1 MCPFLDA
8 DPFQEYFSLI
18 KSVFTIGIF
27 FSPSFNFFYYIFLIN
42 FPIYMIYFFLC
53 FSYRYFY
60 LFSFVLKIF

>member
-27 FSPSFNFFYYIFLIN
+27 FFLPLFNFFITFFLIN
-42 FPIYMIYFFLC
+42 FPIYMIYFFYVFLIDTFIC
-53 FSYRYFY
+53 SH
-60 LFSFVLKIF
+60 LF